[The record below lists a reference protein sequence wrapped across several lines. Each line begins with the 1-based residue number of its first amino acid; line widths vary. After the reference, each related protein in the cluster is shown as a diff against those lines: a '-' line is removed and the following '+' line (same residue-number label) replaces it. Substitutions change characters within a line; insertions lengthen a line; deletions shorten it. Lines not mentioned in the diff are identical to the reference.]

1 MGQSA
6 FLGYNWRLTKTPTQL
21 LMRLGGEEKIPQAP
35 SSSQKPPETLLVI
48 GDEAFFPEL
57 GCSRAS
63 REKKRKKNLP
73 RITKQRLWHLAYL
86 YWFFSLREISIT
98 H

>member
-35 SSSQKPPETLLVI
+35 SSSQETTRNSV
-48 GDEAFFPEL
+48 GD
-57 GCSRAS
+57 
-63 REKKRKKNLP
+63 
-73 RITKQRLWHLAYL
+73 W
-86 YWFFSLREISIT
+86 
-98 H
+98 